1 MIKTMKSLLCVGVAV
16 VSTSTYMPNV
26 TFQKTQAVNNQ
37 QVEDEIFPQ
46 QPKEVSLDGSVL
58 QISNIT
64 LHKADTINQDTLTN
78 LTSWIH
84 ESAVT
89 MLEEGGDVQLYV
101 ATSGDTI
108 STYLKDNQLA
118 TTDVTTLDAEG
129 YTLHVDT
136 NNKTI
141 IIEGK
146 DDDGLFYGI
155 QTLKTIATNT
165 ETGMDVLG
173 TTIVDEPSMSVRGS
187 IEGFYGTPWTHQDR
201 IDQIEFYGENK
212 LNTYIYAPK
221 DDPYHREN
229 WREPYPESEM
239 DRMLDL
245 INTSKEN
252 KVDFVFALSP
262 GNDIRFDGVAGEE
275 DFQALMNKCES
286 LYQMGVRSFAIFF
299 DDIKNTD
306 GVAQA
311 SVLNRFNEEFVKV
324 KGDVTPLYTVPTSY
338 WTNGM
343 NDQYTKDFAAT
354 LSNDIVVYW
363 TGAAV
368 VPEGIDM
375 DNVNLM
381 KNYFSG
387 KEVGIWW
394 NYPTTDYITDK
405 LALGP
410 ISGLTS
416 DLSSEV
422 DMVVYNPMEH
432 ASLSKISL
440 ASGADYGWNTESYKE
455 DRSFYAA
462 INSLYTGET
471 RKAMT
476 IFANHSTRM
485 EQGWASTGREDAPE
499 MKALMDQLIKEIAMG
514 VDTTATKTQLLSD
527 FDAMIA
533 AADYLLANLSTE
545 ELSHCK
551 LQLQKLKDLAEN
563 DKLAVQVFE
572 ARMNQED
579 ASDIEATLKQNL
591 TSLEKGARVSEK
603 VALAFIQQALA
614 FDAMPDA
621 NFSVSSSFVAP
632 GQSVQMIQNSS
643 VSSVDFE
650 WQFPGAVNESSTEAN
665 PVVTYSREGVY
676 TAKLIAKNKN
686 GESTLVREN
695 LITVSNE
702 ASNQTSNLSLEEG
715 TKATASSQVS
725 TTQTPMHAIDGDTS
739 TKWCTERTGEQWIR
753 IDLGATKTITNVQML
768 HAEMGGEGKG
778 LNTAA
783 YRIGYSEDGTTFKDI
798 LTISNNTA
806 GTTNDALPVFQ
817 ARYVQI
823 TVTKAAVNGNK
834 AIRIPEVEVYGLNE
848 VIDLPEVFEAANK
861 TLLNSLVAIAN
872 EITPE
877 DLEQVIPVV
886 VEEFN
891 QSLVEST
898 TVLEDNAASQEEVD
912 ASFTRL
918 SNAMQKLDFIKGD
931 KTNLEKLISTVSGLN
946 EKDYRPSTWKEF
958 AKALKA
964 AEKVVNDE
972 NAMQEEVNT
981 TYESLMRAFANLR
994 LIPDKSMLEGLVKQA
1009 DTYKAKD
1016 YTKESYAVLKD
1027 AKKEAKKIINDK
1039 DASQEQVTASEEHL
1053 TAAIKQLVP
1062 SSLPSIDPEKP
1073 STSNPSGEVTPPTG
1087 DTTSTTGLIV
1097 LGSLA
1102 VLSAGILVYRKKK
1115 TSK

>member
-1 MIKTMKSLLCVGVAV
+1 MIKLMKSLLCAGVAI

-26 TFQKTQAVNNQ
+26 TFQKNELQSDVQTEN
-37 QVEDEIFPQ
+37 EIFPQ
-46 QPKEVSLDGSVL
+46 QPKEVSLDGTAL
-58 QISNIT
+58 QVSNIT
-64 LHKADTINQDTLTN
+64 LHKAATMNQDTLEN
-78 LTSWIH
+78 LTTWFI
-84 ESAVT
+84 ESGISIVEDAAAVQ
-89 MLEEGGDVQLYV
+89 VYV
-101 ATSGDTI
+101 ATSGDEI
-108 STYLKDNQLA
+108 STYLKENQLI
-118 TTDVTTLDAEG
+118 TTDVTALEAEG

-136 NNKTI
+136 KNKTI
-141 IIEGK
+141 VIEGK

-165 ETGMDVLG
+165 ETGISVLG
-173 TTIVDEPSMSVRGS
+173 TSIVDEPSMSVRGS

-201 IDQIEFYGENK
+201 LDQIKFYGENK

-239 DRMLDL
+239 DCMLDL

-262 GNDIRFDGVAGEE
+262 GNDIRFGGTAGEE

-311 SVLNRFNEEFVKV
+311 SVLNRFNEEFVKA

-375 DNVNLM
+375 DNVDLM

-440 ASGADYGWNTESYKE
+440 ASGADYGWNTENYSE
-455 DRSFYAA
+455 DRSFHAS
-462 INSLYTGET
+462 INSLYTGEA
-471 RKAMT
+471 REAMT

-499 MKALMDQLIKEIAMG
+499 MKILMDQLIKEIAMG

-533 AADYLLANLSTE
+533 AADYLLANLSEE
-545 ELSHCK
+545 ELSHCRA
-551 LQLQKLKDLAEN
+551 QLQKMKDLATN
-563 DKLAVQVFE
+563 DILAVQVFE

-579 ASDIEATLKQNL
+579 ASELEATLSKNL

-603 VALAFIQQALA
+603 VALAFIKQALS
-614 FDAMPDA
+614 FDPMPAAD
-621 NFSVSSSFVAP
+621 FSVSSSFVAP
-632 GQSVQMIQNSS
+632 GQAVQMIQNSS

-650 WQFPGAVNESSTEAN
+650 WQFPGAVTETSTEAN
-665 PVVTYSREGVY
+665 PVVTYTREGLY

-695 LITVSNE
+695 LIAVSNDAE
-702 ASNQTSNLSLEEG
+702 VQTINLSLEDG

-725 TTQTPMHAIDGDTS
+725 STQTPMHAIDGDTS

-783 YRIGYSEDGTTFKDI
+783 YRIGYSEDGSTFKDI

-823 TVTKAAVNGNK
+823 TITKAAVNGNK
-834 AIRIPEVEVYGLNE
+834 AIRLPEVEVYGLNE
-848 VIDLPEVFEAANK
+848 TIDLPEKFEAANK
-861 TLLNSLVAIAN
+861 TLLNSLVEIAS
-872 EITPE
+872 EITAE
-877 DLEQVIPVV
+877 ELENVIPVV

-891 QSLVEST
+891 AALEEAT
-898 TVLEDNAASQEEVD
+898 TILADNAANQNEVD
-912 ASFTRL
+912 ASFSRL
-918 SNAMQKLDFIKGD
+918 STVMQKLEFVKGD
-931 KTNLEKLISTVSGLN
+931 KTNLEKLITTVSGLN
-946 EKDYRPSTWKEF
+946 EKDYRPSTWKDF
-958 AKALKA
+958 SKALKEA
-964 AEKVVNDE
+964 KVVVKDE

-981 TYESLMRAFANLR
+981 SYETLVRAFANLR
-994 LIPDKSMLEGLVKQA
+994 LIPDKSKLEGLLQQA
-1009 DTYKAKD
+1009 DAFKAND
-1016 YTKESYAVLKD
+1016 YTKESFAVLKD

-1039 DASQEQVTASEEHL
+1039 DASQEQVTASEANL
-1053 TAAIKQLVP
+1053 TNAMKQLEP
-1062 SSLPSIDPEKP
+1062 TSLPSIAPGDD
-1073 STSNPSGEVTPPTG
+1073 SNGGVNSGDHTSVG
-1087 DTTSTTGLIV
+1087 GL
-1097 LGSLA
+1097 LA
-1102 VLSAGILVYRKKK
+1102 LAGVAAVAGTFTLVNKKRREMK
-1115 TSK
+1115 